1 MIQTE
6 DFYKNMLVNLQDVS
20 PYDSHI
26 EKYERI
32 LGLNSVWLLPS
43 LGSLLLFMGFYPLM
57 LIAYFLLFLLN
68 KCWPYVGRLKI
79 KLKDIVFWNWPI
91 QFLNES
97 FIVIVINCLINIKY
111 ASWQVK
117 EAALN
122 SGLSYALLA
131 LVFVYPVFMQTF
143 LYRRR
148 NMLTNPSFLRRFAAA
163 YKNLDER

>member
-79 KLKDIVFWNWPI
+79 KLKDIVFWILHSNRNQLSHQHQVRI
-91 QFLNES
+91 MASQRSGLKLRTFLRSSSPGFRVPSLYANIPLQTTQHANES
-97 FIVIVINCLINIKY
+97 QFPSKICSCL
-111 ASWQVK
+111 
-117 EAALN
+117 
-122 SGLSYALLA
+122 
-131 LVFVYPVFMQTF
+131 
-143 LYRRR
+143 
-148 NMLTNPSFLRRFAAA
+148 
-163 YKNLDER
+163 

>member
-1 MIQTE
+1 M
-6 DFYKNMLVNLQDVS
+6 S

-148 NMLTNPSFLRRFAAA
+148 KMLTNPSFLRRFAAA
-163 YKNLDER
+163 YKNLDEQ

>member
-111 ASWQVK
+111 ASWQV
-117 EAALN
+117 
-122 SGLSYALLA
+122 
-131 LVFVYPVFMQTF
+131 
-143 LYRRR
+143 
-148 NMLTNPSFLRRFAAA
+148 
-163 YKNLDER
+163 